1 MTPNRTRNAR
11 DAIPCILYL
20 ASCISAMAPT
30 LKPKRIVTKLALSF
44 AVVALVPL
52 ALAGYVTYRVAG
64 TALRQDVL
72 NGLLAVTQ
80 SRARSIE
87 AYALERRRDVAV
99 LSQDPVIARAIQS
112 YADASQKRGIDSAE
126 YREVDREFRPFLTY
140 YQEAGY
146 WDILLISAVG
156 DVVFSV
162 AKEVDLGTNLLR
174 GPYLDSELAKA
185 FDRANTL
192 LETELSDFRHYAP
205 SGRPAAFVAA
215 PVLRHG
221 SVVGVVAL
229 QMSTGEIY
237 EHARDYTGLGATG
250 ETILA
255 NRREGQVV
263 FVTPI
268 RHDPNAAFKRTIQM
282 GSLAGRPIQEALQA
296 RKGHG
301 LSVDYRGKRVLA
313 AWQYLP
319 SFRWG
324 MVVKMDVEEAY
335 APITRLRGSWL
346 MLGLLASILVVALAW
361 LLARSI
367 AVPLV
372 RLTDMAGR
380 IADGDLAARSDVR
393 SADEVGQLSDA
404 FNRMAVDLK
413 RSTDELA
420 QHRDRLAELVEERTA
435 ELRSANKQL
444 ELEIAVRKS
453 AEESLEHTL
462 EALKLSHTELEQ
474 FAYIGSHDLQEPL
487 RMVTSYV
494 QLLERRYKDQLDADA
509 NDFIGFAVEG
519 ATRMQ
524 RMIHDMLDFLAVT
537 SHGKPFERTDS
548 QAAFDEAMKGIQA
561 KVEESGAT
569 VTHDPL
575 PPVMAD
581 GEQFRQLF
589 QHLIGNA
596 IKYRGEASLRVHVS
610 VREASSAESQALVEN
625 PKPPM
630 VQFGV
635 RDNGIG
641 MHQRYADLIFKLFQR
656 LHTRDQYS
664 GTGIGLSLS
673 KRIVDR
679 HGGRIWVESE
689 LGKGS
694 TFFFTIPAAEGDV
707 PT

>member
-1 MTPNRTRNAR
+1 MTSNRTRNAR
-11 DAIPCILYL
+11 DPIPCILYL
-20 ASCISAMAPT
+20 ASCISAMTST

-64 TALRQDVL
+64 AALRQDVL

-255 NRREGQVV
+255 NRRGDEVV

-268 RHDPNAAFKRTIQM
+268 RHDPEAAFKRTIQM
-282 GSLAGRPIQEALQA
+282 GSSVGRPIQEALKA

-324 MVVKMDVEEAY
+324 MVVKVDVDEAY
-335 APITRLRGSWL
+335 APIVRLRGSWL
-346 MLGLLASILVVALAW
+346 VLGLLASILVVALAW

-372 RLTDMAGR
+372 RLTDLAGR

-393 SADEVGQLSDA
+393 SADEIGQLSDA

-487 RMVTSYV
+487 RMVASYV

-537 SHGKPFERTDS
+537 SHGKPFARTDS
-548 QAAFDEAMKGIQA
+548 QKVFDEVAKSIQA
-561 KVEESGAT
+561 EASGVT
-569 VTHDPL
+569 ITHDPL

-581 GEQFRQLF
+581 GEQLSQLF
-589 QHLIGNA
+589 QNLIGNA
-596 IKYRGEASLRVHVS
+596 IKFGGEKALLVHVS
-610 VREASSAESQALVEN
+610 AGRRAPKDAPSPIAA
-625 PKPPM
+625 PKPQM
-630 VQFGV
+630 IQFSV

-641 MHQRYADLIFKLFQR
+641 MDQKYADRIFKIFQR
-656 LHTRDQYS
+656 LHTRDRYS
-664 GTGIGLSLS
+664 GTGIGLALC
-673 KRIVDR
+673 KGIVER
-679 HGGRIWVESE
+679 HGGLIWVESE

-694 TFFFTIPAAEGDV
+694 TFFFTMPAPEGDAS
-707 PT
+707 T